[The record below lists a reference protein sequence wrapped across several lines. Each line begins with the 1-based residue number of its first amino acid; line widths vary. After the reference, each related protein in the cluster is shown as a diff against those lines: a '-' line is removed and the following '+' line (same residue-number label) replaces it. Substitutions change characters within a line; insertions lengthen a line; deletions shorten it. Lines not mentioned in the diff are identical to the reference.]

1 MSPKEKALDLYNKFN
16 SIKHSVSTRR
26 QRERSIQCALICVEE
41 ILEHCKEL
49 PIGGIYE
56 ETKDYYLKVKEELL
70 KL

>member
-1 MSPKEKALDLYNKFN
+1 MTVTEKAANLIMKF
-16 SIKHSVSTRR
+16 SVQLPYYTQKDNMRKSV
-26 QRERSIQCALICVEE
+26 ICALICVEE

-56 ETKDYYLKVKEELL
+56 GTKDYYLKVKEELL